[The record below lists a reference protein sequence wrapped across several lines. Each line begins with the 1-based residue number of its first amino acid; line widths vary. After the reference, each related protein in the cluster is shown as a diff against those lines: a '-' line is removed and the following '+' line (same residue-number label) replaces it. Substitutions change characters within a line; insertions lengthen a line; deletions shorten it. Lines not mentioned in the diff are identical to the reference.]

1 MSDDDEF
8 EFATVGGTCG
18 HCRKGITMSQ
28 DALWKPDSEYDDPP
42 SRPCA
47 VYICTDCH
55 LPSVVVFKD
64 PPADGAAKQLQVAT
78 VSPTRPP
85 HSLNVKLFADTTIE
99 HYRDEAWGCYL
110 ASHYRSAIVTAR
122 SALQACCRRY
132 LAEKDWTH
140 FAREAEEMSRLAGTG
155 WDKIGGEV
163 RQFGNQWAHPDPS
176 AGPVPT
182 WRTAREALDRM
193 DAVLQFIAALE
204 RFGHLTPVN
213 PK

>member
-1 MSDDDEF
+1 MSDDVEVDLPNI
-8 EFATVGGTCG
+8 GGTCG
-18 HCRKGITMSQ
+18 HCQAGITMSQ
-28 DALWKPDSEYDDPP
+28 DTLWKPDSDFGDPP

-47 VYICTDCH
+47 IFVCTDCR
-55 LPSVVVFKD
+55 LPSVVVFSD
-64 PPADGAAKQLQVAT
+64 PPADADARRFRVST
-78 VSPTRPP
+78 VSPLSPP
-85 HSLNVKLFADTTIE
+85 HSLGVDLFTGTTVE

-132 LAEKDWTH
+132 LAVGDWTH
-140 FAREAEEMSRLAGTG
+140 FASEAEQMSQLAGTG

-176 AGPVPT
+176 AAPIPT
-182 WRTAREALDRM
+182 WQTARDALDRM